1 MIRLNVLTRR
11 SLLVFGVLAG
21 TGCQSFGQDT
31 DGPGMTLEYG
41 GLIDDK
47 SISIKSAKLPDGKPF
62 TNPGS
67 IGGFGIKK
75 WRTWRNVPTKVMAA
89 SGDHRGLPEW
99 VEFTWQEPAYP
110 GLKYKDFP
118 TREAFDQAYEEK
130 YAKLPFQK
138 QRVDIKR
145 RVPQSVVDEVVD
157 SKREAKP
164 GKVANK
170 TLWLY
175 IFWTPDG
182 VKMRWA
188 MRDQAVGSPG
198 GFGDVVHEGGD
209 DLDRYNR

>member
-1 MIRLNVLTRR
+1 MIWLNALIRR
-11 SLLVFGVLAG
+11 SLLMLGVLAG

-31 DGPGMTLEYG
+31 DGPGMTLVYG
-41 GLIDDK
+41 SLIDGK
-47 SISIKSAKLPDGKPF
+47 SISVKSATLPDGTRFTHTSVTGGKPG
-62 TNPGS
+62 TG
-67 IGGFGIKK
+67 K
-75 WRTWRNVPTKVMAA
+75 TWRNVPTATMAA

-110 GLKYKDFP
+110 GLEPTDFP
-118 TREAFDQAYEEK
+118 DRQAYRDAVFK
-130 YAKLPFQK
+130 KFAALQIKT
-138 QRVDIKR
+138 QRLEIKR
-145 RVPQSVVDEVVD
+145 RIPQAVVDEVVA

-175 IFWTPDG
+175 IFWAPDG